1 MYDKTR
7 GIVLHTIPYNDSLS
21 VVHIYTERYGRM
33 AYTLP
38 RGAGRAAKMARAL
51 YMPMSLLELE
61 VETRQGRSLQRIRE
75 AHTWIPLPYM
85 QSDPIRASLAMFISE
100 FLSSVLRNNEPQ
112 PELFAY
118 IARSIHLLDRINNGL
133 GNFHLCFL
141 IGLTA
146 YMGITPNTDGYRQG
160 TYFDMQ
166 EGIFVPEQPLFNTS
180 LQPNEA
186 TFMIKLLR
194 MNFANLHLYRFSRD
208 ERNVILDRII
218 TYYSIHLS
226 GMGQLSSP
234 AVLHA
239 LFD

>member
-7 GIVLHTIPYNDSLS
+7 GIVLHTIPYNDTLS

-61 VETRQGRSLQRIRE
+61 VETRPGRSLQRIRE
-75 AHTWIPLPYM
+75 AHTWIPLPYV
-85 QSDPIRASLAMFISE
+85 QSDPVRASLAMFLSE
-100 FLSSVLRNNEPQ
+100 FLGCVLRNNEPQ

-118 IARSIHLLDRINNGL
+118 IARSIHLLDHINNGL

-141 IGLTA
+141 IGLTS
-146 YMGITPNTDGYRQG
+146 YMGITPNTDGYRPG

-166 EGIFVPEQPLFNTS
+166 EGIFVADQPIFNTA

-186 TFMIKLLR
+186 AFMIKLLR
-194 MNFANLHLYRFSRD
+194 MNFANLHLYRFSRG
-208 ERNVILDRII
+208 ERNIILDRII

>member
-1 MYDKTR
+1 
-7 GIVLHTIPYNDSLS
+7 
-21 VVHIYTERYGRM
+21 M

-61 VETRQGRSLQRIRE
+61 VETRPGRSMQRIRE

-85 QSDPIRASLAMFISE
+85 QSDPIRASLAMFLSE
-100 FLSSVLRNNEPQ
+100 FLGSVLRNNEPQ

-118 IARSIHLLDRINNGL
+118 IARSIHLLDRIGNGL

-141 IGLTA
+141 IGLTS
-146 YMGITPNTDGYRQG
+146 YMGITPNTDGYRPG

-166 EGIFVPEQPLFNTS
+166 EGIFVAEQPIFNTA

-186 TFMIKLLR
+186 AFMIKLLR
-194 MNFANLHLYRFSRD
+194 MNFANLHLYRFSRG
-208 ERNVILDRII
+208 ERNIILDRII